1 VADDTNPKK
10 PFANTDEF
18 YHKLGL
24 FYFAWS
30 RTDPVIDCAV
40 WKASEP
46 APAEQVH
53 EQIAPMNFARKCKHF
68 RSLLPTSKFKD
79 IEKVEKLLT
88 RITDHSM
95 RNVFAHSFL
104 ASDIDSVTFINRWRQ
119 GGQYRVNWHPFTRD
133 QFLNHVDDFIQLSLD
148 FQRAVGLSD
157 WEVAG
162 FAAAARPLTPT
173 TQPKRR

>member
-30 RTDPVIDCAV
+30 RTDLVIDFAV

-53 EQIAPMNFARKCKHF
+53 EQIAPMKFARVF
-68 RSLLPTSKFKD
+68 R
-79 IEKVEKLLT
+79 
-88 RITDHSM
+88 RIRCVADW
-95 RNVFAHSFL
+95 FALH
-104 ASDIDSVTFINRWRQ
+104 
-119 GGQYRVNWHPFTRD
+119 RD
-133 QFLNHVDDFIQLSLD
+133 AKFLNS
-148 FQRAVGLSD
+148 QRLPGRVS
-157 WEVAG
+157 
-162 FAAAARPLTPT
+162 AAALYGQVKPDYGLPDSFARSGGFGSEETSSCSLRPRQPAPPTP
-173 TQPKRR
+173 PSNCALADLALSRISPPRPRRGCFPRYSPPASQQ

>member
-30 RTDPVIDCAV
+30 RTDLVIDCAV

-95 RNVFAHSFL
+95 RNVFAHSFPCL
-104 ASDIDSVTFINRWRQ
+104 GHRF
-119 GGQYRVNWHPFTRD
+119 RD
-133 QFLNHVDDFIQLSLD
+133 VH
-148 FQRAVGLSD
+148 
-157 WEVAG
+157 
-162 FAAAARPLTPT
+162 
-173 TQPKRR
+173 